1 MLTLALTVND
11 ETVTAPVAPT
21 SLEFGTSQRGF
32 AGLRAMLPATLEE
45 AFRLYD
51 TSGMVRARVADD
63 HANIVWDGRIEDWE
77 ITRMGI
83 AVTGFGYW
91 RALSDLPYTALWS
104 VSTSAGWR
112 ELQTTEVSISKP
124 KRGSIDN
131 NNRVFLAINKNSQT
145 NTSNYIAAVYE
156 LPDKGDRE
164 AATIAFDYVLTNAT
178 GATYHMLMRTYN
190 SAWSQ
195 VDSSTVI
202 SSNANASGSY
212 SFSIGA
218 AVTRVALLF
227 ARNSGTLTT
236 YSGET
241 GELYA
246 RATNIRIKTTDSAA
260 VYLNEIAQEIA
271 TYVNAENPEQLSDT
285 ILDLA
290 ADGLD
295 FGNELYE
302 DANPAQ
308 ILEELAESNGYH
320 VGVWDDQRIRI
331 EAYADAG
338 LDYYA
343 DIVGELQVQR
353 SLDSLTT
360 EGYARYKEEGGRT
373 LRTSTA
379 VTLTIGGGTGRRT
392 AVNKYG
398 IARRSFVGAD
408 TTSSTTADSER
419 DAFLADRGD
428 YAIRVSMTIRAVFDA
443 SGARVPL
450 YQLRA
455 HDRITIRNLSP
466 SLSATIDNIRSFTI
480 ARTNYNAADDSIQL
494 EPAIPVPTLVTMIA
508 ARRGTVVQ
516 ETGRIRPR

>member
-1 MLTLALTVND
+1 MITLALTVND
-11 ETVTAPVAPT
+11 EPVTPPVAPT
-21 SLEFGTSQRGF
+21 SLEFGTSQRGY
-32 AGLRAMLPATLEE
+32 AGLRAMLPAMLEE

-51 TSGMVRARVADD
+51 ITGMVRARVVDSHADEF
-63 HANIVWDGRIEDWE
+63 WDGRIEDWE
-77 ITRMGI
+77 ITKDGV

-91 RALSDLPYTALWS
+91 RALSDLPYTAMWS

-112 ELQTTEVSISKP
+112 ELQTDEVAISKP

-131 NNRVFLAINKNSQT
+131 NNRVYLAINKNSQT

-156 LPDKGDRE
+156 VPDKGDRTLD
-164 AATIAFDYVLTNAT
+164 TIAFDYVLTNAT
-178 GATYHMLMRTYN
+178 GSTYHMLVRTYD
-190 SAWSQ
+190 SSWTQ
-195 VDSSTVI
+195 VDTSTVV
-202 SSNANASGSY
+202 SSNTNASGSY

-218 AVTRVALLF
+218 SVTRVAILF

-236 YSGET
+236 YTGET
-241 GELYA
+241 GDLYA
-246 RATNIRIKTTDSAA
+246 RATNIRMKTTDSAA
-260 VYLNEIAQEIA
+260 VYLNEVAQALA
-271 TYVNAENPEQLSDT
+271 TYVNAANPDQLSDT
-285 ILDLA
+285 VLDLA

-295 FGNELYE
+295 FENELYQDE
-302 DANPAQ
+302 DPAL
-308 ILEELAESNGYH
+308 ILETLAEANGYF

-331 EAYADAG
+331 EAYDDAG

-373 LRTSTA
+373 LRTNTA
-379 VTLTIGGGTGRRT
+379 VSLSTTIGGTFGQR
-392 AVNKYG
+392 ASVNKYG
-398 IARRSFVGAD
+398 VARRAFIGAD
-408 TTSSTTADSER
+408 TTSSTTAESER

-480 ARTNYNAADDSIQL
+480 ARTNYNAVQDSIQL

-508 ARRGTVVQ
+508 ARRGTLRQ
-516 ETGRIRPR
+516 DISRQQ